1 MKSGGESIIWALAF
15 EFAPAVIF
23 GAAVGFATAIW
34 TGLPL
39 FDVTPV
45 ASGGAAFGAAWLG
58 LYTFGSRGR
67 AFQLSEFEEPQ
78 VEFERSPVGE
88 LLDEADIVGIVER
101 LGAALPRE
109 TNSKPEE
116 LELDDVLPTI
126 EPESRVVQLFQSTD
140 TAGEMQAR
148 IDRHLRAPRQAPP
161 DATQELHDALAALRR
176 SLR

>member
-1 MKSGGESIIWALAF
+1 MKSGGESIIWSLAF
-15 EFAPAVIF
+15 EFAPAAIF

-34 TGLPL
+34 TGLPS

-67 AFQLSEFEEPQ
+67 AFQLSDFEEPQ

-88 LLDEADIVGIVER
+88 LLDEADVVGIVER
-101 LGAALPRE
+101 LSAAPPLHEDP
-109 TNSKPEE
+109 KPEE
-116 LELDDVLPTI
+116 LELDDELPAI
-126 EPESRVVQLFQSTD
+126 EPDSRVVQLFQSTD